1 MPRLFSLDSEDED
14 FCCIS
19 CLSSFI
25 VIRKNPSEETLQQK
39 WMQCPEGHLFC
50 KTCYDR
56 VLSSS
61 SPCPVCTTPMGRI
74 RNRIA
79 EKLKESTIS
88 NLNPCTESTPDLAKF
103 ETEGVNLCLI
113 YKGEETAAEKR
124 PCFFGALSKHIL
136 PFILQDFPFK
146 TVYHVEFNCPR
157 QLICCIT
164 FVLGLLSCLVVVNQ
178 LQATGVILLDQNS
191 PIFSGQPISQSCS
204 THTSQSCST
213 QTGDSKACI
222 DFLMMEGL
230 ANSIALIR
238 NFTDKECLDV
248 VNQCEVAAAVSG
260 MRQPQLWLANVHE
273 QGLCGRPA
281 DEAAAAQYLKRSADL
296 GMAEA
301 QYNLALYY
309 ADGTGGLARDDAA
322 AATYLRLAASQGLT
336 EALRRLSR
344 QHRLGVGVVPV
355 DREAARRYWNLAV
368 NTTQEGKTDSG
379 RMRLRLKWRRRTR
392 RAHER

>member
-1 MPRLFSLDSEDED
+1 
-14 FCCIS
+14 
-19 CLSSFI
+19 
-25 VIRKNPSEETLQQK
+25 
-39 WMQCPEGHLFC
+39 
-50 KTCYDR
+50 
-56 VLSSS
+56 
-61 SPCPVCTTPMGRI
+61 MGRI

-79 EKLKESTIS
+79 EKLNESTIS
-88 NLNPCTESTPDLAKF
+88 NWNPGTESTPDLAKF
-103 ETEGVNLCLI
+103 ETNLKGVNLCLN
-113 YKGEETAAEKR
+113 YKGEEHAEEKK
-124 PCFFGALSKHIL
+124 PCFVGALSEHALK
-136 PFILQDFPFK
+136 FVLQDFPFK
-146 TVYHVEFNCPR
+146 KVYNVEICPR

-164 FVLGLLSCLVVVNQ
+164 FVLGILSCLVVANQ
-178 LQATGVILLDQNS
+178 LQATGVMLLDQNS
-191 PIFSGQPISQSCS
+191 PIFSGQTVSK
-204 THTSQSCST
+204 SCST

-230 ANSIALIR
+230 TNSIALIR

-248 VNQCEVAAAVSG
+248 VSQCEVAAASG
-260 MRQPQLWLANVHE
+260 MGQPQLWLANVHE

-355 DREAARRYWNLAV
+355 DREAARRYWSLAV
-368 NTTQEGKTDSG
+368 NTTQEGRTDSG
-379 RMRLRLKWRRRTR
+379 QKRLRLKWRRRTR
-392 RAHER
+392 TRRAHER